1 MMFFAVGNRFYKL
14 ITVLSIVGEYPMCSM
29 ELFGNK
35 REYKKVVRN
44 LTDIQTIRNS
54 NTKEEIICR
63 VINVSGRG
71 KMKTIR
77 LNRNA
82 LVLLDWISKESFVYY
97 MAAYNKSRFTGNEK
111 NIRRNHRVAESVC
124 MLMTAGANVIPYE
137 LYPLQ
142 NKELRRAMPDAPS
155 FYLARDIK
163 RIGGNEMNKTMFT
176 RLTGALFSYGRCY
189 AVYNTRDSVMKWSGM
204 GEIKTVNNLSEIC
217 RYNTNIKSVDSAILM
232 SDSFDKAMDTIIK
245 SENQKKYE
253 LRFDAVYN
261 HIYFVP
267 LDEYGIRQLKIM
279 LLPDW
284 NERLSDML
292 FGDAYV
298 RPEDRVFEFD
308 AYIDDKYIF
317 SFLDGDIA
325 RLIRFK
331 ELVMSDDSRTY
342 EIVCFSHQVEDVRRN
357 MDDKCLYK
365 TISMKSIEKVMSEVV
380 D

>member
-1 MMFFAVGNRFYKL
+1 MMIFDVGNRFYKL

-54 NTKEEIICR
+54 VTKEEMTCR
-63 VINVSGRG
+63 VINISGRG
-71 KMKTIR
+71 KLKTIR

-82 LVLLDWISKESFVYY
+82 LKLLDWIDVESSDYY
-97 MAAYNKSRFTGNEK
+97 MAAYNNSRFTGNEM

-124 MLMTAGANVIPYE
+124 LFLTAGANVIPYDI
-137 LYPLQ
+137 YPLQ
-142 NKELRRAMPDAPS
+142 NKELKRAMPDTPS

-176 RLTGALFSYGRCY
+176 RVTGALFSYGRCY

-204 GEIKTVNNLSEIC
+204 GEIKTVNNLTEIC
-217 RYNTNIKSVDSAILM
+217 RYNSNIKSVDSAILM

-261 HIYFVP
+261 HIYYVP

-279 LLPDW
+279 LIPDW
-284 NERLSDML
+284 NERLSDLL

-298 RPEDRVFEFD
+298 RPEDRVFEYD

-331 ELVMSDDSRTY
+331 EYAISDDSKKFEVVCYSHQIEILRLY
-342 EIVCFSHQVEDVRRN
+342 MGEIVSYKRIDLERVE
-357 MDDKCLYK
+357 KQW
-365 TISMKSIEKVMSEVV
+365 I
-380 D
+380 